1 MITIVFRDFV
11 NKFELPSDV
20 MLGDT
25 ILEIIGKNTLY
36 IENYIRIV
44 IFNEEQIV
52 IQCKCYRLK
61 VCGKNL
67 QIAYYNEVELKIMG
81 VINGISFC

>member
-1 MITIVFRDFV
+1 MITIAFRNFV

-25 ILEIIGKNTLY
+25 IVEAVGKNALY
-36 IENYIRIV
+36 IENYKRI
-44 IFNEEQIV
+44 ILFDEEQIV
-52 IQCKCYRLK
+52 IQCKCYKLK
-61 VCGKNL
+61 ICGVKL
-67 QIAYYNEVELKIMG
+67 QIAYYNEVELKVIG